1 MERKRSEDETDLR
14 IEYYSQHNNNIPKH
28 KDKCEPSFPVPVK
41 DPDFSWVGVPG
52 SGVARITD
60 TVKMQ
65 NILTA
70 SEKQK
75 V

>member
-1 MERKRSEDETDLR
+1 MRGPDHGYPYWQSK
-14 IEYYSQHNNNIPKH
+14 IPKH
-28 KDKCEPSFPVPVK
+28 KDKCELSLPVPVK

-52 SGVARITD
+52 SGIAQFND

-65 NILTA
+65 NMLIVN
-70 SEKQK
+70 EEQK